1 MANNKDI
8 KRPSRIRK
16 LCKTIAEKYGK
27 LQKRI
32 MEKSK
37 ECGYARDVFDQ
48 AGEKFK
54 EVPDNPIFIGVE
66 ETLKKHFEYMQQQE
80 QEHYSLFGTT
90 SVSGTAFS
98 TASTASTSAYFVI
111 NPQMVSLNP
120 PFDRYSEAKTKEYSA
135 KLSKLNP
142 ELGRIHGSVWET
154 FYGTAEAPEKNA
166 LYAMR
171 QTFDQLFRIIAP
183 DEEVRKSEYFI
194 PKKSPKEKNQV
205 YRIERLKYAANSKV
219 KNKKLADLLTS
230 QAKQTLEVY
239 DKLNKLHS
247 GHKLDRTQAREI
259 LASMSSILEGWID
272 AVVT

>member
-1 MANNKDI
+1 MADGKDI

-16 LCKTIAEKYGK
+16 LCKAISGKYGK

-37 ECGYARDVFDQ
+37 ECGYAKDVFDQ

-66 ETLKKHFEYMQQQE
+66 ETLKNHFEYMQQQE
-80 QEHYSLFGTT
+80 KEYYSLFGTT
-90 SVSGTAFS
+90 SLSGTAFS
-98 TASTASTSAYFVI
+98 TASTAITSTIFVI

-120 PFDRYSEAKTKEYSA
+120 PFDCYSEARNKKYSA
-135 KLSKLNP
+135 KLSKLNQ
-142 ELGRIHGSVWET
+142 ELGRIYGSVWET

-171 QTFDQLFRIIAP
+171 QTFDQFFRAIAS
-183 DEEVRKSEYFI
+183 DEEVRTSEYFI
-194 PKKSPKEKNQV
+194 SKGNQKDKNQV
-205 YRIERLKYAANSKV
+205 YRIERLKYAANTKV
-219 KNKKLADLLTS
+219 KDKKLAALLES
-230 QAKQTLEVY
+230 QAEQALKVY

-247 GHKLDRTQAREI
+247 GDKLDRPQVGEI
-259 LASMSSILEGWID
+259 LTSMQSILQGWID
-272 AVVT
+272 AIVT